1 MDSGKVEKKVGR
13 YENVSFPELNIDK
26 IKGKI
31 DTGAYGIA
39 LHVDDIEIVD
49 GKLKFKIDSNEFI
62 YDKFK
67 KVSVKSSFG
76 RKQERFLV
84 FTKIKI
90 GESTYKF
97 FISLANRKNMRYPV
111 LIGRRFLHKFN
122 YIVDVRMKNINDTD
136 KKK

>member
-1 MDSGKVEKKVGR
+1 MNRKLEKKVGR
-13 YENVSFPELNIDK
+13 YENVSFPELNIDN
-26 IKGKI
+26 IRSKI

-39 LHVDDIEIVD
+39 LHADDIEVVD
-49 GKLKFKIDSNEFI
+49 GKLKFRIDSSEFF
-62 YDKFK
+62 YEKFK
-67 KVSVKSSFG
+67 KICVKSSFG
-76 RKQERFLV
+76 RNQERFLI

-90 GESTYKF
+90 GESIYNF

-122 YIVDVRMKNINDTD
+122 YIVDVRMKNINDTN

>member
-1 MDSGKVEKKVGR
+1 MGSEELEKKVGR

-39 LHVDDIEIVD
+39 LHVDDIEVVD
-49 GKLKFKIDSNEFI
+49 GKLKFRIDSSEFF
-62 YDKFK
+62 YEKFK
-67 KVSVKSSFG
+67 KICVKSSFG
-76 RKQERFLV
+76 RNQERFLI

-90 GESTYKF
+90 GESIYNF

-122 YIVDVRMKNINDTD
+122 YIVDVRMKNINDTN

>member
-1 MDSGKVEKKVGR
+1 MDNEKVEKKVGR
-13 YENVSFPELNIDK
+13 YENVSFPELTNVK
-26 IKGKI
+26 LKGKI

-39 LHVDDIEIVD
+39 LHVDDIEVVD
-49 GKLKFKIDSNEFI
+49 GKLKFRINSEEFV

-67 KVSVKSSFG
+67 KVSVRSSFG

>member
-1 MDSGKVEKKVGR
+1 MDNEKAEKKVGR
-13 YENVSFPELNIDK
+13 CENVSFPELNIGK
-26 IKGKI
+26 LKGKI

-39 LHVDDIEIVD
+39 LHVDDIEVVD
-49 GKLKFKIDSNEFI
+49 GKLKFKIDSKEFV
-62 YDKFK
+62 YEKFK

-76 RKQERFLV
+76 RKQERFLI

-90 GESTYKF
+90 GESRYKF

>member
-1 MDSGKVEKKVGR
+1 MDRKLEKKVGR
-13 YENVSFPELNIDK
+13 YENVSFPELNIDN
-26 IKGKI
+26 IRSKI

-39 LHVDDIEIVD
+39 LHADDIEVVD
-49 GKLKFKIDSNEFI
+49 GKLKFRIDSSEFF
-62 YDKFK
+62 YEKFK
-67 KVSVKSSFG
+67 KICVKSSFG
-76 RKQERFLV
+76 RNQERFLI

-90 GESTYKF
+90 GESIYNF

-122 YIVDVRMKNINDTD
+122 YIVDVRMKNINDTN

>member
-1 MDSGKVEKKVGR
+1 MGGENLEKKVGR
-13 YENVSFPELNIDK
+13 YENVYFPELNIGK
-26 IKGKI
+26 LKGKI